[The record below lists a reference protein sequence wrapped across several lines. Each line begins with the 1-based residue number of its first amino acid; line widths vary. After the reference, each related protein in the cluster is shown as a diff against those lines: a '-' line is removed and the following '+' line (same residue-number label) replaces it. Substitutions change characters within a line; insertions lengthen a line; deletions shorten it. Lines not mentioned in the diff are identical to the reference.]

1 MVRIHVP
8 LNNVVDLIN
17 FANMWW
23 GEQNIGNAI
32 GVKIDEA
39 FDLLENAQF
48 VYKRLQRAR
57 DFEDVKDTAYC
68 LYRFVTGKNM
78 NRAVADFFTWLM
90 AAEVQSGSF
99 DMLENLMNNY
109 AAVKESPFVKKVQ
122 NLCASALAVAFMDK
136 NGVSLQ
142 VKEWISILTDATKAV
157 ATNIDFMASVIDL
170 VKFVVERAV
179 QCWKLK
185 SLRPFL
191 HSSRSYGKWAEESYE
206 ILETAKYTSN
216 LEAIGWTLPRFLKTL
231 DELISTGEEIAA
243 FSKSA
248 DSKNLVAPLLL
259 KIKAAKNDFLITAA
273 AGERRRAPFTVLLNG
288 GSSIGKSS
296 IAKIIFAHLAK
307 ILNLPEGD
315 EYVYTRS
322 PGSEFYDGFTTQ
334 QIFIMLDDMGF
345 LNPNKATTDE
355 TVNQCLQIIN
365 SVCFCPP
372 QAELE
377 KKGKTPMRP
386 EVVIGTTNTKHLN
399 ALFYY
404 ANWVAVLRRF
414 EDRLDVRPKPE
425 YARDDAPSML
435 DASKVPS
442 PQGDEYQDIWLYT
455 HVRVL
460 VEDRGQEQAIREE
473 VVAEYTNVY
482 DMLKAISECAK
493 KHRAQQQFLVGCDK
507 LLRDVKLCM
516 VCERPRKVCV
526 CLSQSMETVEL
537 VAYGTTLLACIVAA
551 CYYVYA
557 SIITLSHRALS
568 AFENRV
574 ASAAKE
580 MALEL
585 IRADTTKLL
594 LKDVACAAVQ
604 HDNTKTML
612 KDVARSTVQNDTT
625 RQMLASLA
633 TDTVCSDATKE
644 ALTSVATATISR
656 TATAAKKNAKEA
668 VMAQVPTLPD
678 LRSMKERL
686 RSSFEALGNLAQHD
700 SVPWLAGL
708 LGGLTMVGGAL
719 VAYNSYVKEK
729 GEVQTVDTSSAM
741 FKVGTVPV
749 NRGDVKESPYQHKS
763 DFHVGFDTPT
773 DVLAWKNLERS
784 AVDAKIAKNV
794 YNIAYRRTVNGTH
807 MRTDGRALC
816 VGGHLYVTDNHNIP
830 DTDGEMTLTI
840 EMHEQGLSRNLVK
853 KFSRH
858 DFFRIPESELV
869 FFQVL
874 DVPVHK
880 SLIGLV
886 APRGFSTT
894 CTGTIIDR
902 KSDGSLRMVPVSKAY
917 KVNSYVPELKINVD
931 MWKCKSEDFQ
941 MGDCGSPLVLHTPN
955 GPMIGGLHLIGGKG
969 VGSGCLS
976 IDSTHVS
983 MAVDHFGRPIFEPS
997 PPMLQSS
1004 VSKVVLGPVHHKSV
1018 FRFIE
1023 SGNLR
1028 HYGTTNIPRAM
1039 GKSKVTKSVLCDAAV
1054 AHGYEIKV
1062 GAPVMQGWKLWRQAA
1077 VPIVQQAHLVDEH
1090 TFKACADAYE
1100 EEVWSGLSDDDKKD
1114 LVNTIDIASAVNGVN
1129 GFQYLDGIKRSTSAG
1144 FPWNKTKK
1152 VMLVP
1157 HHTEDH
1163 PDGVMLNDEALQ
1175 RVEEMHQRYLRH
1187 ERVSPVFTAHKKD
1200 APIEF
1205 AKIADEKTRIMC
1217 GAPVDWSVLVRMFY
1231 MPCIWVMMR
1240 NKFLFEAMPGLVAQC
1255 SEWED
1260 LYQFLT
1266 KHGKDRLIAGDYKA
1280 YDKNMC
1286 AMLILY
1292 AFGILIGLC
1301 RRAGASEDRLL
1312 VMWGIAE
1319 DTAFAFTNFNGD
1331 LVEFFG
1337 SNPSGQPL
1345 TVIINCLVGS
1355 LYMRFAF
1362 LRLHPRQSSPEMT
1375 RLKDFRVYVNLVTY
1389 GDDMAAGSGASWFN
1403 HTDIALELRKIG
1415 IVYTMADKTSE
1426 SVPFLDI
1433 SQITFLKRSWRYEPE
1448 LDAHVAPL
1456 DEDSIHKMLTT
1467 WIPSA
1472 SVNEFAQAEAV
1483 IGTAVR
1489 EYFWYGKDKFLEKTE
1504 VLKNIMLMSCPPEY
1518 IEKHTF
1524 PSWEACKAAWHNGG
1538 VGLYKTESFALE
1550 GVVQATEV
1558 QKRPSA
1564 PMGKAPKWEASAG
1577 TSQPKNRFTQQLRKT
1592 RTSLEF
1598 CESGL
1603 CGSQMRGEP
1612 SLCFLAQG
1620 ERRDTQQTDPR
1631 RTISVVRREKSLANQ
1646 FHEQFTYVSD
1656 HFPQGSIQSEELPAG
1671 SYRITNQQNL
1681 QFADAGHGDTVVAP
1695 SLPTYSPDGD
1705 ATAGLGDFLSRPV
1718 LIDTFNWAETDV
1730 ALSVKQF
1737 QPWKLYFNDSNIK
1750 KKLDNYAR
1758 IRCRLHLK
1766 FVLNAS
1772 PFYFGSMRACYTPLN
1787 DGREIPKFNAQ
1798 LTQQVILSQMPGTY
1812 LEPARSTSE
1821 ELVLPFLWPKNWLDV
1836 TEVLDFE
1843 NMGTITYELYAQL
1856 RSANGVSTA
1865 SCRVSCYA
1873 WAEDVE
1879 LAGLT
1884 TVGSLQSDEYAE
1896 GAGPISGVATAV
1908 ANVANV
1914 VSDVPII
1921 GEYARATEMGANM
1934 IAGVASLFGYSNTP
1948 VVDDV
1953 KPMQNKSF
1961 HAFSN
1966 SETSMPIDKL
1976 TLDPKNEVTIDTH
1989 AVGAGTDVDPLLI
2002 VDWGKRESFV
2012 QGTAW
2017 SQAQGLNAI
2026 LWTAPVTP
2034 VVAQEDV
2041 GTYRSTLAHTPAGYV
2056 SRLFSKWRGAV
2067 TYKFRFVKSKY
2078 HTGRVLISWD
2088 PCGTPSLD
2096 SETTTYTRL
2105 VDLQMEDEV
2114 SITIPYKASAT
2125 WSNTRFVSNNYSD
2138 TTTPSITYDPD
2149 AHNGVIQMRVQN
2161 TLTGPA
2167 ANASLD
2173 ILVFTH
2179 MGDDFELAVPNEL
2192 PTQYCMFEVQSAEV
2206 VDNIVSGSGAPTTIG
2221 NASITTGENVVS
2233 LRALL
2238 HRSSFHM
2245 YVPLGDQMSGVTAD
2259 PNVPTFYTAGPKI
2272 LSTLVPRMPRGP
2284 GYDPEGIHWATK
2296 KMLPGPAPFN
2306 FTPLHPL
2313 TYVSACF
2320 TGYRGSIVHHFNVIT
2335 QNEDSVESITAE
2347 NLPALWTI
2355 RATRQGRNRNTIA
2368 LNNSAPSNMSRAL
2381 LGIQDGLVRGE
2392 TGQRGLSLTN
2402 PRTQTALSVVSP
2414 QYSSWKFR
2422 PGYSADADIFPTG
2435 VGNEYSS
2442 LRITARANCGGADGT
2457 VAWPQINAYCAAGVD
2472 FTPVYFVS
2480 VPLVYAITFPNAN
2493 DMYTPA

>member
-1 MVRIHVP
+1 MVRIEVP
-8 LNNVVDLIN
+8 LKNAMDIFT
-17 FANMWW
+17 FAHLYW
-23 GEQNIGNAI
+23 GEKTVGEQWDA
-32 GVKIDEA
+32 A
-39 FDLLENAQF
+39 FVFMENSNF
-48 VYKRLQRAR
+48 VYNRLKRAR
-57 DFEDVKDTAYC
+57 DMEDVKDTAYC
-68 LYRFVTGKNM
+68 LYRFVSGKSM
-78 NRAVADFFTWLM
+78 NQALGELLM
-90 AAEVQSGSF
+90 WFSQQEVQAGSF
-99 DMLENLMNNY
+99 DMLECLMSNY

-122 NLCASALAVAFMDK
+122 NLCASALAVALMEK
-136 NGVSLQ
+136 NGVSIK
-142 VKEWISILTDATKAV
+142 VKEWITILTDATKSV
-157 ATNIDFMASVIDL
+157 ATNVDFMASVIDL
-170 VKFVVERAV
+170 VRFVVERAV

-206 ILETAKYTSN
+206 ILEIAKYTSN
-216 LEAIGWTLPRFLKTL
+216 LEAIDWTLPKFLTTL
-231 DELISTGEEIAA
+231 DTLISTGEEIAA

-273 AGERRRAPFTVLLNG
+273 AGERRRAPYTVLLNG

-307 ILNLPEGD
+307 ILHLPEGD

-322 PGSEFYDGFTTQ
+322 PGSDFYDGFTTQ
-334 QIFIMLDDMGF
+334 QIYIMLDDMGF
-345 LNPNKATTDE
+345 LNPNKAQTDE

-365 SVCFCPP
+365 SICFCPP

-386 EVVIGTTNTKHLN
+386 EIVIGTTNTAHLN
-399 ALFYY
+399 AMFYY
-404 ANWVAVLRRF
+404 SNWVAVLRRF

-425 YARDDAPSML
+425 YAREDAPAML
-435 DASKVPS
+435 DASKVPT

-460 VEDRGQEQAIREE
+460 VADQGQKQVIRED
-473 VVAEYTNVY
+473 VIAEYDNVY
-482 DMLKAISECAK
+482 DMLKAISTCAK
-493 KHRAQQQFLVGCDK
+493 KHRSQQQFLVGCDK
-507 LLRDVKLCM
+507 LLRDVKLCV
-516 VCERPRKVCV
+516 VCERPRRACV
-526 CLSQSMETVEL
+526 CLSQSVEL
-537 VAYGTTLLACIVAA
+537 VDTFCRGTTLAALIVAL
-551 CYYVYA
+551 CYYIGVGA
-557 SIITLSHRALS
+557 STVCRKFINAMERRLIAVAKDVIDDTVRSEATKTTLKEVASSALQCVGTKAMLSDVAQTTIGSEAARDTLSAAASS
-568 AFENRV
+568 A
-574 ASAAKE
+574 
-580 MALEL
+580 
-585 IRADTTKLL
+585 
-594 LKDVACAAVQ
+594 
-604 HDNTKTML
+604 
-612 KDVARSTVQNDTT
+612 
-625 RQMLASLA
+625 
-633 TDTVCSDATKE
+633 
-644 ALTSVATATISR
+644 ISR
-656 TATAAKKNAKEA
+656 TASNTAANFKA
-668 VMAQVPTLPD
+668 MATSCVPGMPEF
-678 LRSMKERL
+678 RPFKERM
-686 RSSFEALGNLAQHD
+686 RAGFESLGQTVQH
-700 SVPWLAGL
+700 SQAPWVSGL
-708 LGGLTMVGGAL
+708 LGSLVLAGGLFAAYQLYKTEVGEL
-719 VAYNSYVKEK
+719 
-729 GEVQTVDTSSAM
+729 QTVDTSSTI
-741 FKVGTVPV
+741 FNVGTVPI

-773 DVLAWKNLERS
+773 DVLAWRNLERT
-784 AVDAKIAKNV
+784 AIVAKIAKNV
-794 YNIAYRRTVNGTH
+794 YNIMYRRTVNGVS

-816 VGGHLYVTDNHNIP
+816 LGGHLYVTDNHNIP
-830 DTDGEMTLTI
+830 DDDGEMTLTI

-853 KFSRH
+853 KFSKH
-858 DFFRIPESELV
+858 DFFRIVESELV

-880 SLIGLV
+880 SLIGIV
-886 APRGFSTT
+886 AKRGFDTKCS
-894 CTGTIIDR
+894 GSIIDR
-902 KSDGSLRMVPVSKAY
+902 KSDGSLRIAPVSKAFKINSFVPDL
-917 KVNSYVPELKINVD
+917 KVNLD
-931 MWKCKSEDFQ
+931 LWKCTSEDFQ

-955 GPMIGGLHLIGGKG
+955 GPMIAGLHLIGGKNI
-969 VGSGCLS
+969 GSGCVSL
-976 IDSTHVS
+976 DETHVT
-983 MAVDHFGRPIFEPS
+983 MAIDHFGRPIFEPS

-1004 VSKVVLGPVHHKSV
+1004 VSNVTLGPVHHKSV

-1039 GKSKVTKSVLCDAAV
+1039 GKSKVAKSILCDAAV
-1054 AHGYEIKV
+1054 ARGYEVKV
-1062 GAPVMQGWKLWRQAA
+1062 GAPVMSGWKLWRQAA
-1077 VPIVQQAHLVDEH
+1077 LPIVQQAHLVDEFA
-1090 TFKACADAYE
+1090 FKACASAYE
-1100 EEVWSGLSDDDKKD
+1100 EEVWNGLSDEDKQD
-1114 LVNTIDIASAVNGVN
+1114 LVNTIDIATAVNGVN

-1152 VMLVP
+1152 CMLVP
-1157 HHTEDH
+1157 HQTEAH
-1163 PDGVMLNDEALQ
+1163 PDGVMLNVEALQ
-1175 RVEEMHQRYLRH
+1175 RVEEMHARYLRH

-1200 APIEF
+1200 APTEF
-1205 AKIADEKTRIMC
+1205 AKIEAEKTRIMC
-1217 GAPVDWSVLVRMFY
+1217 GAPVDWSVLVRMYY

-1255 SEWED
+1255 SEWQD
-1260 LYQFLT
+1260 LYEFLT
-1266 KHGKDRLIAGDYKA
+1266 KHGKGRLIAGDYKA

-1292 AFGILIGLC
+1292 AFGVLIGLC
-1301 RRAGASEDRLL
+1301 KRAGASDDRLL

-1345 TVIINCLVGS
+1345 TVVINCIVGS

-1362 LRLHPRQSSPEMT
+1362 LKLHPRQSSSEMT
-1375 RLKDFRVYVNLVTY
+1375 RLRDFRVYVNLVTY
-1389 GDDMAAGSGASWFN
+1389 GDDMAAGSGAAWFN
-1403 HTDIALELRKIG
+1403 HTDVALELHKIG

-1467 WIPSA
+1467 WIPSP
-1472 SVNEFAQAEAV
+1472 SVNAYAQAEAV

-1489 EYFWYGKDKFLEKTE
+1489 EYFWYGKTIFEERSK
-1504 VLKNIMLMSCPPEY
+1504 VLKEIMLASCPSEY

-1524 PSWEACKAAWHNGG
+1524 PTWEACKAAWHNGG
-1538 VGLYKTESFALE
+1538 VGFYKTETLALE
-1550 GVVQATEV
+1550 GVVQATET
-1558 QKRPSA
+1558 QRSPSA
-1564 PMGKAPKWEASAG
+1564 RQGKAPKWEASAG
-1577 TSQPKNRFTQQLRKT
+1577 TSQPKNRFTQQLRRTK
-1592 RTSLEF
+1592 TSLQF

-1603 CGSQMRGEP
+1603 RGSRIRSEPPMR
-1612 SLCFLAQG
+1612 FLAQG
-1620 ERRDTQQTDPR
+1620 ERRDTHQTDPR
-1631 RTISVVRREKSLANQ
+1631 RTISVVRRETSLANQ
-1646 FHEQFTYVSD
+1646 TNEQFTHVSD

-1671 SYRITNQQNL
+1671 SYKIMNQQNL
-1681 QFADAGHGDTVVAP
+1681 QFADAGHGETVAAP
-1695 SLPTYSPDGD
+1695 ALPTYAPDGD
-1705 ATAGLGDFLSRPV
+1705 TAAGLGDFLSRPV
-1718 LIDTFNWAETDV
+1718 LIDTFNWAETDTV
-1730 ALSVKQF
+1730 LSIKQF

-1772 PFYFGSMRACYTPLN
+1772 PFYFGSMRACYTPIN
-1787 DGREIPKFNAQ
+1787 DGREVPNFNSQ
-1798 LTQQVILSQMPGTY
+1798 LTQQVILSQMPGVY

-1821 ELVLPFLWPKNWLDV
+1821 ELVLPFIWPKNWLDV
-1836 TEVLDFE
+1836 TKALDFE

-1865 SCRVSCYA
+1865 NCRVSCYA

-1884 TVGSLQSDEYAE
+1884 TVGSVQSDEYAE

-1914 VSDVPII
+1914 VADVPII
-1921 GEYARATEMGANM
+1921 GEYARATEMGAKM
-1934 IAGVASLFGYSNTP
+1934 VAGVASLFGYSNTP

-1953 KPMQNKSF
+1953 MPMQNKSF

-1989 AVGAGTDVDPLLI
+1989 AVGAGTDVDPLVI
-2002 VDWGKRESFV
+2002 VDWGKRESFI

-2017 SQAQGLNAI
+2017 TQAQGLNTV

-2034 VVAQEDV
+2034 VIGQEDF
-2041 GTYRSTLAHTPAGYV
+2041 GTYRSTIAHTPCGYV
-2056 SRLFSKWRGAV
+2056 SRLFSKWRGSV

-2088 PCGTPSLD
+2088 PSGTPSLD
-2096 SETTTYTRL
+2096 SETTTFTRL

-2114 SITIPYKASAT
+2114 YITIPYKSAAT
-2125 WSNTRFVSNNYSD
+2125 WSNTRFISNNYSD
-2138 TTTPSITYDPD
+2138 TTTPSITYDAD

-2173 ILVFTH
+2173 VLVFVST
-2179 MGDDFELAVPNEL
+2179 GDDYELAVPNEL
-2192 PTQYCMFEVQSAEV
+2192 PSTYCMFEVQSAEV
-2206 VDNIVSGSGAPTTIG
+2206 PEGIVDGSGTTTTIG
-2221 NASITTGENVVS
+2221 NASITTGENIVS

-2245 YVPLGDQMSGVTAD
+2245 YVPLGDQMNGVTAD
-2259 PNVPTFYTAGPKI
+2259 PNVATYYPAGPKI
-2272 LSTLVPRMPRGP
+2272 LTTLIPRMPRGP
-2284 GYDPEGIHWATK
+2284 GYDPQGINWATK
-2296 KMLPGPAPFN
+2296 KMSAGPAPFN
-2306 FTPLHPL
+2306 WTPLHPL

-2320 TGYRGSIVHHFNVIT
+2320 AGYRGSIVHHFNVIT
-2335 QNEDSVESITAE
+2335 QNEDGVESITAE
-2347 NLPALWTI
+2347 NLPALWTL
-2355 RATRQGRNRNTIA
+2355 RATRQGRNRNTVA
-2368 LNNSAPSNMSRAL
+2368 LNNAGPSGMSRAL
-2381 LGIQDGLVRGE
+2381 LGFQDGLIRGE

-2422 PGYSADADIFPTG
+2422 PSYSADADIFPTG

-2442 LRITARANCGGADGT
+2442 LRITARANCGGADST
-2457 VAWPQINAYCAAGVD
+2457 AAWPQINAYCAAGVD
-2472 FTPVYFVS
+2472 FTPVYFVC
-2480 VPLVYAITFPNAN
+2480 VPLLYSIVFPNAN